1 MLAISRGDVM
11 GYSVRQCLLFVLSIA
26 FSCNAFVYESCV
38 LKKWNGKLG
47 RYQYFVGLS
56 DFHDNTHPANSTQLN
71 QLQTIIQ
78 QSLPGLVIGS
88 EDITSPG
95 ITRSET
101 CGKFGIRAEGSILAG
116 FAQAC
121 RSQKLPF
128 NNFEYRY
135 CRVAALGPVLNNV
148 DLNMHNFDSTS
159 QILVAALVK
168 EIETVFDEIRAY
180 QDGAVMRDFYN
191 LCSVQVKGNMQRFG
205 LYAHQNKSVADYLEL
220 MTTSQDRIEFIKRL
234 LTFDSVVLDL
244 RMLHS
249 VLNEQQR
256 GTYLM
261 FAGGSHT
268 SRVAQLLTKF
278 GYEKVQNKQSNIS
291 REYNLGK
298 CLGSNIFD
306 GAYCQ
311 RPAPIDVQTI
321 EQFLK

>member
-1 MLAISRGDVM
+1 M
-11 GYSVRQCLLFVLSIA
+11 GRRTHQFLLIVLGVG

-56 DFHDNTHPANSTQLN
+56 DFHDNTHQANSAQLN
-71 QLQTIIQ
+71 QLQKIIQ
-78 QSLPGLVIGS
+78 QSLPGSLVIGS

-121 RSQKLPF
+121 RSRNLPF

-135 CRVAALGPVLNNV
+135 CRVASLGPVLNN
-148 DLNMHNFDSTS
+148 LGAPLHSFDSTT
-159 QILVAALVK
+159 QISVAALVR
-168 EIETVFDEIRAY
+168 EMEAVFDEIRAY

-191 LCSVQVKGNMQRFG
+191 LCIAQVKGNMQRFG
-205 LYAHQNKSVADYLEL
+205 LYAHQNKSVADYLAAV
-220 MTTSQDRIEFIKRL
+220 TTPKNRLEFMKRL
-234 LTFDSVVLDL
+234 FTFDSIVLDL

-278 GYEKVQNKQSNIS
+278 GYEKVQNTQSTIS

-298 CLGSNIFD
+298 CLGSNVFD

-311 RPAPIDVQTI
+311 RPAPIDVQTV
-321 EQFLK
+321 EQFFK